1 MELGCTARRVPPAP
15 RSLLVSLLVAL
26 SLMDGGGP
34 ARAEIR
40 PGRQRPGV
48 ERGSRTARI
57 RPARRVV
64 PRSRPSRLRPAAST
78 GRLLASPAASA
89 SARLDLIR
97 SARGEINTSA
107 YIFADDRVGRIALA
121 ELRNAARAGR
131 KVRLLLDGAGSKL
144 SRAALAHLMEEGIE
158 VGIYNRFRPGKL
170 LHPIRLT
177 YRLHD
182 KLLVVDGE
190 HLVVGGRNVE
200 EGYFGF
206 SRAGYTHF
214 DDVDAYA
221 GGEAAAS
228 ANLYF
233 MELWSGPQVER
244 LRREDLRVSARK
256 VARYRDA
263 LDHSARMS
271 ERGRFDEFRARWR
284 AEPTARLD
292 RVEFV
297 HEDPRTLKNQVA
309 RTQRRLLRVLDEAA
323 SEVEIHT
330 PYLVPDREL
339 LGAVARARERG
350 VTVRFVTNSLSN
362 ARGHELLA
370 QWAYESQLRAL
381 AAAGAEVWEVR
392 GPRVMHAKTVV
403 ADRRHVY
410 IGSFNMDQRSRRLQK
425 ETGILADSRDLA
437 ERTLRHGEIL
447 RSGGMLAAR
456 SGAVTALKRKQCARA
471 CRFFARFIYGPFT
484 RVTGLYG
491 QL

>member
-1 MELGCTARRVPPAP
+1 M
-15 RSLLVSLLVAL
+15 SLLVAL
-26 SLMDGGGP
+26 SLLDGGGL
-34 ARAEIR
+34 ARAEVR
-40 PGRQRPGV
+40 PGGQRAAV
-48 ERGSRTARI
+48 ERGGRPTRI
-57 RPARRVV
+57 KPARRLV
-64 PRSRPSRLRPAAST
+64 RKSRPALRRRTAST

-89 SARLDLIR
+89 SARIDLIR

-107 YIFADDRVGRIALA
+107 YIFSDDRVGRIALA
-121 ELRNAARAGR
+121 ELRAAARAGR
-131 KVRLLLDGAGSKL
+131 KVRLLLDGAGNKL
-144 SRAALAHLMEEGIE
+144 SRAALAHLVEEGIE

-170 LHPIRLT
+170 FHPIRLT

-228 ANLYF
+228 ANRYF

-244 LRREDLRVSARK
+244 LERADLRVSARK
-256 VARYRDA
+256 VARYRDE
-263 LDHSARMS
+263 LDQAARVS
-271 ERGRFDEFRARWR
+271 GRGRFEAFRTRWR
-284 AEPTARLD
+284 AEPSARLD

-309 RTQRRLLRVLDEAA
+309 RTQRRLLRVLDEAK

-350 VTVRFVTNSLSN
+350 VTVRFVTNSLGN

-381 AAAGAEVWEVR
+381 AAAGAEVWEVK

-437 ERTLRHGEIL
+437 ERTLRHGETL
-447 RSGGMLAAR
+447 RAGGLLAAR
-456 SGAVTALKRKQCARA
+456 AGAVTAQKRTQCGRA
-471 CRFFARFIYGPFT
+471 CRFFARFVYRPFT
-484 RVTGLYG
+484 KLTGLYG

>member
-1 MELGCTARRVPPAP
+1 MPLAS
-15 RSLLVSLLVAL
+15 RSFLLSLLVAL
-26 SLMDGGGP
+26 CLADGAGP
-34 ARAEIR
+34 AQAETR
-40 PGRQRPGV
+40 PGRRPGIA
-48 ERGSRTARI
+48 RAGRSRPVRI
-57 RPARRVV
+57 RPARRA
-64 PRSRPSRLRPAAST
+64 PRRASLRLAAAT
-78 GRLLASPAASA
+78 GRLLATPAASA

-107 YIFADDRVGRIALA
+107 YIFSDDRVGRIALA
-121 ELRNAARAGR
+121 ELRAAARAGR
-131 KVRLLLDGAGSKL
+131 RVRLLLDGAGNRL
-144 SRAALAHLMEEGIE
+144 SRAALAHLLEEGVE
-158 VGIYNRFRPGKL
+158 VGIYNRLRPGKL
-170 LHPIRLT
+170 LHPVKLT

-190 HLVVGGRNVE
+190 HLVLGGRNVE

-206 SRAGYTHF
+206 SRPGYTHF

-221 GGEAAAS
+221 GGEAAAD
-228 ANLYF
+228 ANRYF

-244 LRREDLRVSARK
+244 LRRADLAVSARK
-256 VARYRDA
+256 VARYRDV
-263 LDHSARMS
+263 LDHAARVS
-271 ERGRFDEFRARWR
+271 GRPGFEAFRARWR
-284 AEPTARLD
+284 AEPTARLA
-292 RVEFV
+292 RVEFI

-309 RTQRRLLRVLDEAA
+309 RTQRRLLRVIDEAA

-350 VTVRFVTNSLSN
+350 VTVRFVTNSLAN

-381 AAAGAEVWEVR
+381 AAAGAEVWEVK

-425 ETGILADSRDLA
+425 ETGILADSPD
-437 ERTLRHGEIL
+437 
-447 RSGGMLAAR
+447 LAAR
-456 SGAVTALKRKQCARA
+456 TLGHGENLRAGGLLAARGGAVTALKRKQCGRA
-471 CRFFARFIYGPFT
+471 CRFFARFVYGPFT